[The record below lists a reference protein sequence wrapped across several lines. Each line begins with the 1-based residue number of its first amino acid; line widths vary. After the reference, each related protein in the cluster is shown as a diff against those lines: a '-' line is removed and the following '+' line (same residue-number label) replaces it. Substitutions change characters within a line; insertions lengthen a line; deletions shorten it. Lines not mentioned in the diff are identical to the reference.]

1 MTGMVVSMYYA
12 MNIGL
17 TAGVLYG
24 VLHQGNLFF
33 STLAAMAIGIL
44 AGTLCGLCFGMLSMI
59 EGIMAGIMGGMMGA
73 MLGEMIQPNQ
83 ANLFIQLFL
92 LLSFSTVF
100 IIFIV
105 TSPKG
110 TQLESKRWILKPLG
124 LFVVSVLYLVT
135 SDSFTPKSDALPELN
150 HHNQAPSSG
159 NVNRPDQQ
167 ITLVTKEMRYS
178 LQEIQVTK
186 NVPVTLTLDNLD
198 AVEHDIEITTDAYMK
213 LSESHPHHGAVNNWL
228 HLHTAAYAQETL
240 RFKVR
245 EPGVYEFYCTIPGHK
260 EQGMKGQFIVS

>member
-1 MTGMVVSMYYA
+1 MYYA

-33 STLAAMAIGIL
+33 STLVAMAIGIL

-92 LLSFSTVF
+92 LLSVSTIF
-100 IIFIV
+100 IIIIM
-105 TSPKG
+105 TSPKSK
-110 TQLESKRWILKPLG
+110 QLESKKWILKPLS
-124 LFVVSVLYLVT
+124 LFVVSVLYLVIA
-135 SDSFTPKSDALPELN
+135 DSFTPKSVALPELT
-150 HHNQAPSSG
+150 HHNHAPSSE
-159 NVNRPDQQ
+159 NVNRSDQQ

-178 LQEIQVTK
+178 LQEIQVKK

-198 AVEHDIEITTDAYMK
+198 TVEHDIEITTDAYMK
-213 LSESHPHHGAVNNWL
+213 FGESHSHHGAVNNWL

-240 RFKVR
+240 RFEVR